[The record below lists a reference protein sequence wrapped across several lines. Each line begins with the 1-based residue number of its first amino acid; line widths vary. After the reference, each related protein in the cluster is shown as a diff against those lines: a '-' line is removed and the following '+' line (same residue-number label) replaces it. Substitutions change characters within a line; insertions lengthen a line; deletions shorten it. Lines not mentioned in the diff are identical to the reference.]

1 MLKQLISLALLSIL
15 VQGASIADE
24 ALVLIGHSSLQK
36 TDLATLQRL
45 YTGRVISLNNQAAT
59 PLNLPSG
66 NPIRQQFIEKILKQN
81 EEQYAGYWLVR
92 RYVGKGAP
100 PEEVATPEEVI
111 RIVGSTP
118 GAVGYIPSSKAPA
131 DSNII
136 FSP

>member
-1 MLKQLISLALLSIL
+1 MLNKSIALTLLGIL
-15 VQGASIADE
+15 TQGVSIADE

-45 YTGRVISLNNQAAT
+45 YTGRVVSLNKQAAT
-59 PLNLPSG
+59 PLNLPAG
-66 NPIRQQFIEKILKQN
+66 NPIRQQFITTVLGQN
-81 EEQYAGYWLVR
+81 EEQYSGYWLVR

-100 PEEVATPEEVI
+100 PEEVATPEEII

-131 DSNII
+131 GSNII
-136 FSP
+136 FSQ